1 MRLCVKAAAS
11 STSSAAAAVEVKT
24 EPVDAEADTAAENS
38 ASWSILRDDFM
49 IGARMKDWDKQ
60 TTHCDDDAA
69 AASASTDS
77 DASDDDDD
85 ERSDDCS

>member
-11 STSSAAAAVEVKT
+11 STSSSAAAVEVKT

-77 DASDDDDD
+77 DASDDD